1 MTTDAVSG
9 SNMTLTC
16 EGDPVAGAKGFTISF
31 SQATI
36 DVTSADSGREGEYL
50 AGRRDYTIDVD
61 ALYIYS
67 DIGRKVLQSH
77 LVDGSPAQITCV
89 VTMPDSQTY
98 TGEGIVTSLT
108 YTGPFEDALTATASI
123 QITDGLTASSS

>member
-9 SNMTLTC
+9 SNMVLNC
-16 EGDPVAGAKGFTISF
+16 DGDAIAGAKGFTMSF

-36 DVTSADSGREGEYL
+36 DVTSADSGRQGEYL

-61 ALYIYS
+61 ALYIHS

-77 LVDGSPAQITCV
+77 LTDGDPETVACI
-89 VTMPDSQTY
+89 VTMPDGMTY
-98 TGEGIVTSLT
+98 EGEGIVTALT

-123 QITDGLTASSS
+123 QITDGLTASTS